1 MLYIIPEDQGFVK
14 GVEKKGA
21 FFVFFYKK

>member
-1 MLYIIPEDQGFVK
+1 MLYIIRQSQGFVK

-21 FFVFFYKK
+21 FFYKYL